1 MYLHPDTYVNEL
13 MEVSVFKVPQHRGVV
28 QVGQVGHV
36 VDFVKFWRIHLQ
48 NLLFFQI
55 LFLERFREEE
65 TICISIRNEK
75 MYFIVKRVK
84 NCTFFIALRSIDKQ
98 RERESFIF
106 VSNYYC
112 SLLFF
117 EVE

>member
-55 LFLERFREEE
+55 LFLEHFREEE
-65 TICISIRNEK
+65 ALHYS
-75 MYFIVKRVK
+75 KREYVFY
-84 NCTFFIALRSIDKQ
+84 CQACQELYIFYCFTYQ
-98 RERESFIF
+98 RETKGSE
-106 VSNYYC
+106 
-112 SLLFF
+112 
-117 EVE
+117 